1 VRKTTNGQ
9 TSVSVQYPIVRQ
21 RRTFIVEGY
30 EDTLSHQWGYKTKV
44 VLDDG

>member
-1 VRKTTNGQ
+1 ML
-9 TSVSVQYPIVRQ
+9 
-21 RRTFIVEGY
+21 IVEGY